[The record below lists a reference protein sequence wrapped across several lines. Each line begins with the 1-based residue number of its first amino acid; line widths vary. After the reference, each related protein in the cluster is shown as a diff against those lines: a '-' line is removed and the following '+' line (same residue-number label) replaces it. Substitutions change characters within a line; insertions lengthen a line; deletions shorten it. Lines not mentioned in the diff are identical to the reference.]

1 MISGLKVFKTPH
13 YWKDF
18 SAWNLRALFVLVFLE
33 GGGGGGGWR
42 EQCRGQGLFSKF
54 CSRMTDD
61 SYL

>member
-33 GGGGGGGWR
+33 GGGGGGGLER
-42 EQCRGQGLFSKF
+42 AVPGAGLIFKI
-54 CSRMTDD
+54 
-61 SYL
+61 LQ